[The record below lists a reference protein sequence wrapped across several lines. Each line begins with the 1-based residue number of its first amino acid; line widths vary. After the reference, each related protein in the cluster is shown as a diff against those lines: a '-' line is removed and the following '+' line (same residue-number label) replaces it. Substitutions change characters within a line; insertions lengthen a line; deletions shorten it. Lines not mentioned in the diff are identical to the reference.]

1 MAPFTTIVFLVL
13 LTVPLCSA
21 TLGVQYYDQTC
32 PQAEDIIYQ
41 TIRNASIYDPK
52 VPARILRMF
61 FHDCF
66 IRGCDASVLLDSTPG
81 NKAEKDGPPNISLGA
96 FYVLDDA
103 KTKLEKAC
111 PATVSCADI
120 LAIAARDVVA
130 MSGGPYWNVLKG
142 RTDGRVSRANETVN
156 LPAPSFNT
164 SQLVQSFANRGLGVK
179 DLVALSG
186 GHTLGF
192 SHCSSFEP
200 RLHNFSSVH
209 DTDPTL
215 NAVFAQTLKQK
226 CPKPNKDRTAGQFL
240 DTTSSVFDNNYYKQ
254 IITGKGVFAS
264 DQSLLNDYKTGWI
277 VKSFADD
284 QALFFKVFAASMIK
298 LGNVGVLE
306 KGEVRLNCRAIN

>member
-1 MAPFTTIVFLVL
+1 MAPFSTIVFLVL

-21 TLGVQYYDQTC
+21 ALGVQYYDQTC
-32 PQAEDIIYQ
+32 PYAEDIIYQ
-41 TIRNASIYDPK
+41 TIRNVSIYDPK

-81 NKAEKDGPPNISLGA
+81 NKAEKDGPPNLSLGA
-96 FYVLDDA
+96 FYVFDDA

-111 PATVSCADI
+111 PRTVSCADI
-120 LAIAARDVVA
+120 VAIAARDVVA

-142 RTDGRVSRANETVN
+142 RKDGRVSRANETIN
-156 LPAPSFNT
+156 LPGPSFNT
-164 SQLVQSFANRGLGVK
+164 SQLIQSFANRGLGVK
-179 DLVALSG
+179 DLVSLSG

-192 SHCSSFEP
+192 SHCSSFEG

-215 NAVFAQTLKQK
+215 NAVFAQSLKK
-226 CPKPNKDRTAGQFL
+226 TCPKPNTDRNAGQFL
-240 DTTSSVFDNNYYKQ
+240 DPTSSVFDNTYYKQ
-254 IITGKGVFAS
+254 IISGKGVFAS

-277 VKSFADD
+277 VKAFAND
-284 QALFFKVFAASMIK
+284 QALFFKEFAASMIN
-298 LGNVGVLE
+298 LGNVGVVE
-306 KGEVRLNCRAIN
+306 NGEVRLNCRVVN